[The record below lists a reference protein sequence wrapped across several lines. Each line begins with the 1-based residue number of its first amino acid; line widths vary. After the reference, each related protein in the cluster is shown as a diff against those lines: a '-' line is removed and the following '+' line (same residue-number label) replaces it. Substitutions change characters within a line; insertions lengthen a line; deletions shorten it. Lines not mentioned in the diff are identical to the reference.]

1 MAWTLSEANAFL
13 TACETAY
20 LGALGGKAV
29 KYGGKDVTY
38 QDVDWLSAELDK
50 WQDLVNKLEAK
61 AAGATNPRMR
71 IATWS

>member
-1 MAWTLSEANAFL
+1 M
-13 TACETAY
+13 
-20 LGALGGKAV
+20 
-29 KYGGKDVTY
+29 TY